1 LEQNAAERHGRAP
14 KCNGRSAPSGL
25 TTQQSGFT
33 HMADRATDPPEQ
45 KAPTNV
51 PDVVKRV
58 IKQGWLTKQGGA
70 SGSFFSRETW
80 KARAAPA

>member
-1 LEQNAAERHGRAP
+1 
-14 KCNGRSAPSGL
+14 
-25 TTQQSGFT
+25 
-33 HMADRATDPPEQ
+33 MADRATDPPEQ